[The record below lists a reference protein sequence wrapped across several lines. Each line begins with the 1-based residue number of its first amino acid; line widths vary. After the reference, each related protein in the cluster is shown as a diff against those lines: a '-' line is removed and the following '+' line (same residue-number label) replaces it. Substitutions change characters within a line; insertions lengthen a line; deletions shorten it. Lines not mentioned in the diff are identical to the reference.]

1 MMNNIKRTV
10 MNIMLTTGAALMLLA
25 IFAVMSGGETITVR
39 TFFEIFGANII
50 IHLGLILTKKIESS
64 YAILEFL
71 LDVSLILA
79 VLVSFGFGFDWFS
92 SVPVWY
98 LVIMVVVIYAFGV
111 FINIVRIKKD
121 ADELNKLLEKH
132 KQKNTGTSKN

>member
-1 MMNNIKRTV
+1 MNNIKRTV